1 MIDILIIED
10 DEEQKNDLVNLIKK
24 LFNQQCLEYDI
35 KWASKLFKNFDILNN
50 FDIIFL
56 DVEIDNGNGIEFAKK
71 FRESNPDLL
80 IIITSQ
86 FPQYLINGYSIDAKR
101 YFLKPIDQ
109 KIFEIEM
116 TNVLT
121 SSFKKQLGFYDPKIA
136 SFKIFYNNILY
147 VEFVDRVTMI
157 HFTNGSVLRCQ
168 YNLKYWIEKLKNYSF
183 SQPYRSYIVNLDY
196 VSGFTFD
203 GRDII
208 MSNNERIPISKHF
221 KKDFE
226 ELYFRNLH
234 TCL

>member
-183 SQPYRSYIVNLDY
+183 SQPYDNVNIK
-196 VSGFTFD
+196 FTKNDRLKITNFD
-203 GRDII
+203 HIYSSRE
-208 MSNNERIPISKHF
+208 SRTSF
-221 KKDFE
+221 V
-226 ELYFRNLH
+226 L
-234 TCL
+234 